1 VKQKDKVGRPDI
13 DAFEAMMMR
22 EDCER
27 GFFVSFDYSADALQE
42 IESFFK
48 RSHKAES
55 TVDGLIKLCQRAV
68 KTGQLRANENQPL

>member
-1 VKQKDKVGRPDI
+1 
-13 DAFEAMMMR
+13 
-22 EDCER
+22 
-27 GFFVSFDYSADALQE
+27 VSFDYSADALQE